1 MHKKR
6 TQKPPAD
13 AGKPV
18 GRSQLLGVIRDALQ
32 GARKHQRSAAVLML
46 CLKPK
51 DRLHLLTQDHV
62 QDRLEGAIAY
72 LPSLLRPAD
81 LYCVVG
87 PGQVC
92 VVLPD
97 LANTAQALLAAY
109 KLSRGMHEATAD
121 AAASDP
127 WVRALIGIAC
137 FPDQAED
144 ESSLLMQADAA
155 MGEAEASEEG
165 IYLFPED
172 RRVES
177 AQQLPG
183 VRSQILDALRFNDF
197 RIAYQPQLNLAN
209 GRCDSAEALL
219 RCTLPDGTL
228 LSPQLLVAA
237 AEQEGRVG
245 ALTAGILNA
254 ALRQLSAWTRAGLNM
269 HISVNLSP
277 HNLRDPDLP
286 AVVARSLS
294 SWGVDPGHLTLE
306 IVESSMIHSFSEAS
320 SLLHRLKQLGVK
332 LAVDDFG
339 TGYSCLAYLR
349 QLPLDE
355 LKMDRAFVRNL
366 LQSKSDRQLVRAM
379 IDLAHNFDLHAVAE
393 GVEDEPTLQALQDM
407 GCDLVQ
413 GYAVSQAL
421 EADGFVDW
429 LAAFPG
435 REASHDGGP
444 NEILTASATEDR
456 QV

>member
-1 MHKKR
+1 M
-6 TQKPPAD
+6 A
-13 AGKPV
+13 
-18 GRSQLLGVIRDALQ
+18 
-32 GARKHQRSAAVLML
+32 
-46 CLKPK
+46 
-51 DRLHLLTQDHV
+51 
-62 QDRLEGAIAY
+62 
-72 LPSLLRPAD
+72 
-81 LYCVVG
+81 
-87 PGQVC
+87 
-92 VVLPD
+92 
-97 LANTAQALLAAY
+97 
-109 KLSRGMHEATAD
+109 
-121 AAASDP
+121 
-127 WVRALIGIAC
+127 
-137 FPDQAED
+137 
-144 ESSLLMQADAA
+144 
-155 MGEAEASEEG
+155 EAEASEEG
-165 IYLFPED
+165 IFLFPED
-172 RRVES
+172 RKVES
-177 AQQLPG
+177 AQHLPG

-197 RIAYQPQLNLAN
+197 RIAYQPQLHLAS

-228 LSPQLLVAA
+228 LSPPLLVAA

-254 ALRQLSAWTRAGLNM
+254 SLRQLSAWTRAGLSMN
-269 HISVNLSP
+269 ISVNLSP

-294 SWGVDPGHLTLE
+294 SWGVDPAYLTLE
-306 IVESSMIHSFSEAS
+306 IVESSMIHSFAEAS
-320 SLLHRLKQLGVK
+320 SILHRLKELGVK

-393 GVEDEPTLQALQDM
+393 GVEDEPTLHALQDM

-421 EADGFVDW
+421 EADGFVSW
-429 LAAFPG
+429 LATFPG
-435 REASHDGGP
+435 TLAPRSAQPDRERD
-444 NEILTASATEDR
+444 
-456 QV
+456 

>member
-1 MHKKR
+1 MRNKR
-6 TQKPPAD
+6 TQDPTAD

-18 GRSQLLGVIRDALQ
+18 GRSQLLGVIRDAVQ
-32 GARKHQRSAAVLML
+32 GARTHQRSAAVLML

-51 DRLHLLTQDHV
+51 DRLHLLTQDRV
-62 QDRLEGAIAY
+62 QERLEGAIAK
-72 LPSLLRPAD
+72 LPLLLRPAD

-92 VVLPD
+92 VVLPE

-121 AAASDP
+121 GASDP

-165 IYLFPED
+165 IFLFPED

-197 RIAYQPQLNLAN
+197 RIAYQPQLNLAS

-254 ALRQLSAWTRAGLNM
+254 SLRQLSVWTRAGVNM

-286 AVVARSLS
+286 DVVARSLS
-294 SWGVDPGHLTLE
+294 SWGVDPGFLTLE

-429 LAAFPG
+429 LKAFPG
-435 REASHDGGP
+435 REASYDGEP
-444 NEILTASATEDR
+444 VSQVLAASATDDR
-456 QV
+456 QG